1 MKYAQ
6 YQIFMS
12 SFIAIKQGLD
22 TTYAYTLS
30 LLDTTL
36 DTPEQWMFYTF
47 IMQVKLSV
55 VLLGC
60 CQYIVS
66 IAVGD

>member
-1 MKYAQ
+1 MKCAQ

-36 DTPEQWMFYTF
+36 ETPKQWMFYYALR
-47 IMQVKLSV
+47 LSV

-66 IAVGD
+66 IAVWD